1 MPQGLNSILDQL
13 ESQSESGQQLS
24 VEGIL
29 DAFEGRTFGPLVLA
43 LGLIAITPLGAI
55 PTVPTLTAVL
65 LLGVVGQALAGL
77 RHPWV
82 PRQLRERALSEEK
95 VKRGIRKARPWAR
108 RIDKLIKPRLAV
120 LTDGPMRYVLGI
132 LSLPLAL
139 TMPPLELV
147 PFAVFIPATGVVM
160 LGLAQTAKDGL
171 LAILAV
177 LFSLAATGFTVWW
190 FFFK

>member
-1 MPQGLNSILDQL
+1 MAQGLNSILDQL

-82 PRQLRERALSEEK
+82 PRHLRERALSEER
-95 VKRGIRKARPWAR
+95 VKRGIRRARPWAR

-120 LTDGPMRYVLGI
+120 LTDGPMRYVLGV